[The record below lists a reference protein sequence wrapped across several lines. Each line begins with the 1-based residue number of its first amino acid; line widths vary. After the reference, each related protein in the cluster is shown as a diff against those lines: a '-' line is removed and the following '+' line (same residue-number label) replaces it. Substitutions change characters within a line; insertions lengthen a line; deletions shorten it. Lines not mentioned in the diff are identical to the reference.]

1 MPSETWYLLLTASV
15 MGAICG
21 ALFILRRLSDWQPVE
36 SIIKTSMKKHL
47 QQEFVNELVQVRMRT
62 DTGKYNRL
70 QASELQKMKAVF
82 AEGTQHSH

>member
-47 QQEFVNELVQVRMRT
+47 QQEFVNELVQVRIRT
-62 DTGKYNRL
+62 DKGKINTT
-70 QASELQKMKAVF
+70 QAPNGMK
-82 AEGTQHSH
+82 

>member
-47 QQEFVNELVQVRMRT
+47 QQEFVNELVQVRMKVL
-62 DTGKYNRL
+62 KYNRL
-70 QASELQKMKAVF
+70 QASELQKNESCVR
-82 AEGTQHSH
+82 